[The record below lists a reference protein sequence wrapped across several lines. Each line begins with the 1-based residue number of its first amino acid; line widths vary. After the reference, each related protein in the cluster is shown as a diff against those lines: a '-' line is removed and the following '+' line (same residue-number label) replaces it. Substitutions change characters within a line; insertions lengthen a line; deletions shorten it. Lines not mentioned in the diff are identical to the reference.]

1 MSESNITK
9 NAVADSLKRL
19 TEKKAFDKIS
29 VGEISEEA
37 GINRQTFYY
46 HFTDKYELL
55 EWIYKEEI
63 VNPIMNELDFNNWDD
78 KLCGALKVMISEKQF
93 YLNTIKHAEDY
104 VSRFFLENARRVF
117 EDAIDVLDEE
127 KNIDEKAR
135 RFYAGFF
142 ANGLCGSLMEWIFDG
157 MNMSAEE
164 ITELLTGLKKTV
176 ELMAY
181 GKVSKTL

>member
-1 MSESNITK
+1 MSESNLTK
-9 NAVADSLKRL
+9 KAVADSLKKL

-63 VNPIMNELDFNNWDD
+63 VNPIKDELDFNNWDK
-78 KLCGALKVMISEKQF
+78 KLCDALNVLINEKMF
-93 YLNTIKHAEDY
+93 YQNTIKHAEEY

-117 EDAIDVLDEE
+117 EDAIEVLDEE
-127 KNIDEKAR
+127 NAIDEKAR

-142 ANGLCGSLMEWIFDG
+142 ANGLCGSLMEWLYDG

-164 ITELLTGLKKTV
+164 LTELLTGLKKTV

>member
-1 MSESNITK
+1 
-9 NAVADSLKRL
+9 
-19 TEKKAFDKIS
+19 
-29 VGEISEEA
+29 
-37 GINRQTFYY
+37 
-46 HFTDKYELL
+46 
-55 EWIYKEEI
+55 
-63 VNPIMNELDFNNWDD
+63 MNELDFNNWDD
-78 KLCGALKVMISEKQF
+78 KLCGALNVMISEKQF

-142 ANGLCGSLMEWIFDG
+142 ANGLCGSLMEWLYDG